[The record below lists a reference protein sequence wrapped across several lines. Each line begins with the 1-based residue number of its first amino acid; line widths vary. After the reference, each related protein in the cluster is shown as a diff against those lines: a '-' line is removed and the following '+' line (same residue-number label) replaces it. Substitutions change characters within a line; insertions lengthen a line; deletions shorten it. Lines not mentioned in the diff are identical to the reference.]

1 MAVTMRPLGRTGL
14 QVSEIGFGALEIG
27 RDWAADVNADPSHPT
42 EQEAARVLNGLL
54 DLGVNF
60 IDTAPAYWSSE
71 EFVGNALAHRRDE
84 FILATKVGEHCDR
97 SGSVY
102 DYSRAATLA
111 FIDRSLARVRTDRID
126 LLQIH
131 SASMEVLER
140 GETLEA
146 MQEAQTAGKVLHLGM
161 TGGVNEC
168 VRAIEM
174 GGYETVQ
181 APYNLLMLEAEEVL
195 LPLAR
200 AKGVG
205 RDIMRG
211 IAGGKLTAKHTAPPK
226 DERLRAAIAGFERFV
241 GGADGA
247 RDLVHLA
254 IAYLL
259 ATRQVPPS
267 SSARAASRRLWRIS
281 KLRTRRCRPH
291 YLPACTT
298 TRRAS
303 ELRVGERAALPVVPA
318 NIAATA
324 PRSTFVKETRIT
336 ATPEEVWAFHER
348 PDALK
353 LLTPPFDRIR
363 IVRPPASLAAGTEV
377 VLKTRIGPFWKTI
390 VAVHTASRR
399 PEFFE
404 DIMRRGPFAHWRHRH
419 LFLPD
424 PGGTLL
430 RDEIEYLPPLGW
442 LGRLGTRG

>member
-111 FIDRSLARVRTDRID
+111 FIDRSLVRLRTDRID

-181 APYNLLMLEAEEVL
+181 VPYNLLMLQTEEVL

-205 RDIMRG
+205 VIIMRG
-211 IAGGKLTAKHTAPPK
+211 IAGGKLTAKYTALK

-259 ATRQVPPS
+259 S
-267 SSARAASRRLWRIS
+267 
-281 KLRTRRCRPH
+281 
-291 YLPACTT
+291 
-298 TRRAS
+298 
-303 ELRVGERAALPVVPA
+303 
-318 NIAATA
+318 
-324 PRSTFVKETRIT
+324 
-336 ATPEEVWAFHER
+336 
-348 PDALK
+348 
-353 LLTPPFDRIR
+353 
-363 IVRPPASLAAGTEV
+363 
-377 VLKTRIGPFWKTI
+377 
-390 VAVHTASRR
+390 
-399 PEFFE
+399 
-404 DIMRRGPFAHWRHRH
+404 
-419 LFLPD
+419 
-424 PGGTLL
+424 
-430 RDEIEYLPPLGW
+430 RDEVSTVI
-442 LGRLGTRG
+442 LGTRRLEAVVANLEAAHAPLLPALLARVHDYAQSLGAATW